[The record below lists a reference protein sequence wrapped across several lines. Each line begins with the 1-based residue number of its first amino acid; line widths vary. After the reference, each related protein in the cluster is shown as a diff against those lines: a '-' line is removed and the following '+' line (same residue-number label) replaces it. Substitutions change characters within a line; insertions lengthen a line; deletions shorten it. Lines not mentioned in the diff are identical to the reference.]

1 MSDNQVMSAIGLSF
15 SSSKLNF
22 DQPRLVSNVRFIDL
36 TLVLNQF
43 LWELSVKRYTT
54 SKLLEAQDSM
64 HFSQQNYSRNKS

>member
-15 SSSKLNF
+15 SGSKLNC

-54 SKLLEAQDSM
+54 SKLLETPNFM